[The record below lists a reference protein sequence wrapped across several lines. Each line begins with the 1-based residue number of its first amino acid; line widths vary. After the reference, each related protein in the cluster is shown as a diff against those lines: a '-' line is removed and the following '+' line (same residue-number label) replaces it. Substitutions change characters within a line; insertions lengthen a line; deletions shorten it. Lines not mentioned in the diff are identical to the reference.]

1 MIEKPSIDKNNI
13 LCFMLHSIAHIQD
26 IANDIMNML
35 PVSIKLRLND
45 ITVQVENFA
54 TNDILEDLNIDSRYD
69 LLGLYRG
76 IPTTLNKQSKDLSII
91 FLFRGPIIRYVQEFQ
106 EPIESVIKQVI
117 VQEIAHHFS
126 MRPCDLYFQLNA
138 QNESF

>member
-26 IANDIMNML
+26 IANDVMNML
-35 PVSIKLRLND
+35 PDTIKNRLTN
-45 ITVQVENFA
+45 IVIQVENFA
-54 TNDILEDLNIDSRYD
+54 TYEMLQDLNIDSRYD

-76 IPTTLNKQSKDLSII
+76 TPATSCGGPEDVSVI

-106 EPIESVIKQVI
+106 EPIESVIKQII
-117 VQEIAHHFS
+117 VQEIAHHFG
-126 MRPCDLYFQLNA
+126 MRACDLYFRLRH
-138 QNESF
+138 QNGSF

>member
-26 IANDIMNML
+26 LADNVMNML
-35 PVSIKLRLND
+35 PDTIKHRLSN
-45 ITVQVENFA
+45 IVIQVENFA
-54 TNDILEDLNIDSRYD
+54 TSDMLEDLNIDSRYD

-76 IPTTLNKQSKDLSII
+76 IPATSRLESNDLSVI

-106 EPIESVIKQVI
+106 EPIESVIKQII
-117 VQEIAHHFS
+117 VQEIAHHFG
-126 MRPCDLYFQLNA
+126 MRACDLYFRLNH
-138 QNESF
+138 QKESF